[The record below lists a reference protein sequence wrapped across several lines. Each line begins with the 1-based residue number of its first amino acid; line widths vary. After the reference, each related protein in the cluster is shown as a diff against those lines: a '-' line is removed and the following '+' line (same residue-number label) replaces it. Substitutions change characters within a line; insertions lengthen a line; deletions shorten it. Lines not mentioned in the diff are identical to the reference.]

1 MNKYPLECPFCKRY
15 IARPE
20 TTLTGFGEILSG
32 RCACGAVYVC
42 DPTGHNTG
50 EAYMEALAM
59 AMGDWNLSSMSEG
72 IDYQMVDMDYD
83 FKNHRR
89 VYSRG
94 FVVSGKLIFVKQGF
108 PVAKEERVVH
118 NFSALKEDSQQSSKK
133 GRTDSKGRIREL
145 LETMSFEEIAGM
157 ALKDKGVI
165 RWLIS
170 LSYDKEDVISWRAM
184 EAMGAVAFALSA
196 GRGKG
201 IEIIRDAIRRLLWS
215 MGEESG
221 GIGWSAAEML
231 GEIIRANPDEFSDII
246 PIVWSFR
253 EEEMFRAGVVRA
265 MWRIADVRTDLVRF
279 ISKDLAFLL
288 TDENPSVRVYAL
300 LAAGTIGEDKIVHE
314 IKGLVNDSSEIKF
327 YHNGILSSRTVGDI
341 AKELLDRLIK

>member
-1 MNKYPLECPFCKRY
+1 
-15 IARPE
+15 
-20 TTLTGFGEILSG
+20 
-32 RCACGAVYVC
+32 
-42 DPTGHNTG
+42 
-50 EAYMEALAM
+50 MEAIAM
-59 AMGDWNLSSMSEG
+59 ARGDWDLSSMSEG

-108 PVAKEERVVH
+108 PAAKEDRVVH
-118 NFSALKEDSQQSSKK
+118 SLIKNFRDKNFSALKEDSQQSSKK

-145 LETMSFEEIAGM
+145 LETMSFEEIADM

-170 LSYDKEDVISWRAM
+170 LSYDKEDVISWRAI
-184 EAMGAVAFALSA
+184 EAMGAVAYALSA

-215 MGEESG
+215 MREESG

-253 EEEMFRAGVVRA
+253 EEEMFRAGVARA

-288 TDENPSVRVYAL
+288 TDENPSVRAYAL
-300 LAAGTIGEDKIVHE
+300 LAAGTIGADKIVHE
-314 IKGLVNDSSEIKF
+314 IKGLVNDIAEIKF
-327 YHNGILSSRTVGDI
+327 YHNGILSSRTVADIVKDI